1 MNSAQC
7 SPRLLK
13 VLAGKAPQEA
23 QEILYL
29 AAVFALRLLGLLWSG
44 LFKPKQFCISADQ
57 LVGQQVARLLRN
69 QALCV
74 LCKTVFPI
82 QQSFARILE
91 WTSFWTQR
99 LSVENLPPLT
109 RSCKDEDPLCRK
121 PFSANFSTP
130 LPLDAPCL
138 LGSWRASG
146 LDQCKRQGKALMGPT
161 SLSKGG
167 SGVEYICIPRT
178 NA

>member
-1 MNSAQC
+1 MAAMLRKDHASRRPMTKMQKDNEAQC

-29 AAVFALRLLGLLWSG
+29 ATVFALRLLGLLWSG

-74 LCKTVFPI
+74 LCKPVFPI

-91 WTSFWTQR
+91 WTSFSKTLSRELASLDKIMQR
-99 LSVENLPPLT
+99 
-109 RSCKDEDPLCRK
+109 
-121 PFSANFSTP
+121 
-130 LPLDAPCL
+130 
-138 LGSWRASG
+138 
-146 LDQCKRQGKALMGPT
+146 
-161 SLSKGG
+161 
-167 SGVEYICIPRT
+167 
-178 NA
+178 